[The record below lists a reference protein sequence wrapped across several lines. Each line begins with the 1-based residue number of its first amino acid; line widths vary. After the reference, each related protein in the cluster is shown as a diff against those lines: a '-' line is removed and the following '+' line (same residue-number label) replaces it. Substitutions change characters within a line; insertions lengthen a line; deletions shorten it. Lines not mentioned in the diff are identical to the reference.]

1 MIVLPPSVLFPKLHF
16 LVKFLTTVGT
26 VEDPFLVKLATV
38 GTDAGSSFRRM
49 LTRRLWS
56 NDEVEGQEDDK
67 CKPDPQEPDEGS
79 ALAVSSLPGI
89 SSDPPGYE

>member
-1 MIVLPPSVLFPKLHF
+1 MVLPPSVLFPKLRF

-26 VEDPFLVKLATV
+26 IEDPSLVKFSTV
-38 GTDAGSSFRRM
+38 GTDAGVSFRRT

-56 NDEVEGQEDDK
+56 NDKIEGQEDDK
-67 CKPDPQEPDEGS
+67 CKPDSQEPDEGS
-79 ALAVSSLPGI
+79 ALAISSLPGI